1 MIYMYMY
8 NTNGALSKERRVLLK
23 DERHILNKTNMFCIV
38 YHISATLIIFIQSK
52 KIKKYRNK
60 IKFWQKGLISPRN

>member
-1 MIYMYMY
+1 MY

-52 KIKKYRNK
+52 KIKVLAKRVN
-60 IKFWQKGLISPRN
+60 LTS